1 MTTDPS
7 TGLADALAQLTDARQ
22 AWLASGDLALRSL
35 QSRFTRLHLYTALAA
50 TTSEASHTSLS
61 ARLGRDEM
69 SINLAC
75 TQAWD
80 DATVAILT
88 DLNRIKATIGAASRP
103 APTWRTFAEGMA
115 ELARTDPTVLQTPPP
130 DATVDQIHTW
140 WMTLSTAGQ
149 EDLIARHGAQL
160 ARIAGIPPRVRDRCN
175 QTRLAFDLRELTNS
189 LDDLR
194 KAGRTLTSHE
204 NSERARLE
212 GIVGGLT
219 AIRDRLA
226 RAAEAG
232 ETVLLVDYDSAAT
245 GTAIIAFN
253 DPDDSEQ
260 VNIHV
265 PGGGTTLAKAE
276 STMENAENLLREVDR
291 LDGPDGPKTAEIMY
305 LYLTPKLPFGVLR
318 TTHAESAAFDLSR
331 FVHSLHVTHHDGVPL
346 YPTATTHSY
355 GTVLLFRAA
364 VLYGV
369 AVTAVAAN
377 GAPGSTVD
385 SVAQLDIPKVYAVSK
400 ENDLLAWASEPRIV
414 HNRSPTA
421 DEFGAVVFTADA
433 GKRGLLPGGLSVG
446 AHFDYLAT
454 DSLALYN
461 NAQIIRGREP
471 IPALSADAL
480 N

>member
-7 TGLADALAQLTDARQ
+7 TDLADALAQLTDARQ
-22 AWLASGDLALRSL
+22 VWLACGDLALRSL
-35 QSRFTRLHLYTALAA
+35 HGRFTRLHRYTDLA
-50 TTSEASHTSLS
+50 EASSQTSHTSLS
-61 ARLGRDEM
+61 QRLGRDEM

-75 TQAWD
+75 TEAWD
-80 DATVAILT
+80 DATVAILI

-115 ELARTDPTVLQTPPP
+115 ELARTDPTVLHTPPP

-194 KAGRTLTSHE
+194 NAGRTLTSHE
-204 NSERARLE
+204 NSERARLK
-212 GIVGGLT
+212 GIVEGLT
-219 AIRDRLA
+219 AIRDRLV

-232 ETVLLVDYDSAAT
+232 ETVLLIDYDTAAT

-253 DPDDSEQ
+253 DPDDAEQ
-260 VNIHV
+260 VNLHV

-276 STMENAENLLREVDR
+276 STMGNAENLLREVNR
-291 LDGPDGPKTAEIMY
+291 LDGPDGPKTSEIVY
-305 LYLTPKLPFGVLR
+305 IYRTPKLPFGVLR
-318 TTHAESAAFDLSR
+318 LAHADAAAFDLSR
-331 FVHSLHVTHHDGVPL
+331 FVHSLHVTHDDDVSL
-346 YPTATTHSY
+346 YPTITTHSY
-355 GTVLLFRAA
+355 GTLLVFRAA
-364 VLYGV
+364 VLFGV
-369 AVTAVAAN
+369 NVIAAATN
-377 GAPGSTVD
+377 GAPGSGLETA
-385 SVAQLDIPKVYAVSK
+385 AQVEIPKVYSGSK
-400 ENDLLAWASEPRIV
+400 ENDLLAWASTPRIV

-421 DEFGAVVFTADA
+421 DEFGAVVFTTDP

-454 DSLALYN
+454 DGLALYN

-471 IPALSADAL
+471 IPAYSADSL
-480 N
+480 D